1 METKTRILA
10 ADSNK
15 DFCRQLTELIAQ
27 EGDMEIVGT
36 ASDGMETLA
45 LLSEE
50 KPDILLLD
58 LVLPKLD
65 GLEVLRRLPETGV
78 SSGGRIGSSPES
90 AATGSPS
97 FCARMRTESV
107 FCGLV

>member
-36 ASDGMETLA
+36 ASDGVETLA

-65 GLEVLRRLPETGV
+65 GLEVLTKIKTGHPDLPV
-78 SSGGRIGSSPES
+78 VIISGHGNIES
-90 AATGSPS
+90 AVAAS
-97 FCARMRTESV
+97 R
-107 FCGLV
+107 

>member
-36 ASDGMETLA
+36 ASDGVETLA
-45 LLSEE
+45 
-50 KPDILLLD
+50 PA
-58 LVLPKLD
+58 V
-65 GLEVLRRLPETGV
+65 RRE
-78 SSGGRIGSSPES
+78 
-90 AATGSPS
+90 A
-97 FCARMRTESV
+97 
-107 FCGLV
+107 

>member
-36 ASDGMETLA
+36 ASDGGNA
-45 LLSEE
+45 C
-50 KPDILLLD
+50 PA
-58 LVLPKLD
+58 V
-65 GLEVLRRLPETGV
+65 RRE
-78 SSGGRIGSSPES
+78 
-90 AATGSPS
+90 A
-97 FCARMRTESV
+97 
-107 FCGLV
+107 